1 MNLAQLRWATRTII
15 SLVELFAIIFII
27 WLTYS
32 DIPLDA
38 DKSQIISVLI
48 GGLLLNFGATSK
60 YFFSPESE
68 HPEPPKEEKNDPNPV
83 T

>member
-1 MNLAQLRWATRTII
+1 MNLSKLRWATRTII
-15 SLVELFAIIFII
+15 SLVELFAIIFVI

-32 DIPLDA
+32 DVPLDA
-38 DKSQIISVLI
+38 DKTQIISVLI

-60 YFFSPESE
+60 YFFSTESE
-68 HPEPPKEEKNDPNPV
+68 HPEPQKEEKNDPNTV